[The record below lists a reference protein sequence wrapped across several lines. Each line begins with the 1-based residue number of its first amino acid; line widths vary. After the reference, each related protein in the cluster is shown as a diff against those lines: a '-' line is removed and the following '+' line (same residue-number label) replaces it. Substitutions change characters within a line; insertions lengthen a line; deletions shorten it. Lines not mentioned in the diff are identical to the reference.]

1 MVCEKHQSKGAPKLK
16 IEVPISVGEFL
27 DRLSIL
33 EIKAENGLNVSSEI
47 SKYLIEK
54 EKLSHRTGF
63 EYYFSLI
70 HSINKS
76 LWKLEDIKRT
86 NITRYTEEYS
96 DIATLITQINDLRFQ
111 TKKRIDDYFESE
123 ISEQKSHNF

>member
-1 MVCEKHQSKGAPKLK
+1 MVFEKHQSKGAPKLK
-16 IEVPISVGEFL
+16 IEVPISVGEFI

-54 EKLSHRTGF
+54 EKLSHRMGF
-63 EYYFSLI
+63 EYYFSVL
-70 HSINKS
+70 HAINNS
-76 LWKLEDIKRT
+76 LWKLEDIKRK

-96 DIATLITQINDLRFQ
+96 DVSTLITQINDLRFQ